1 MIDILFRCYFYFKY
15 LFKLLVLSFVL
26 FSLFPLRSMADNRP
40 GFICGKFNGHVM
52 EVPDSYII
60 YWAEYEGKSSWTPGF
75 TKNKKGCDAN
85 FVVLPMIASWPEM
98 QPGDQS
104 KWYKQQLRFEGLTIS
119 VEPLRR
125 PDKDI
130 TYKRDFY
137 LRAEKDKKF
146 DPVIYLDELE
156 LFFVKATRKLYRS
169 KRPDKSDPYWP
180 YWFDEDI
187 SGYYWSE
194 TNGRIPVIFDCV
206 WLPLEKRYFM
216 CQALFVM
223 PEIGALVEVMFT
235 PEKLP
240 QWKIIVNSTQ
250 EFLLSHI
257 KN

>member
-1 MIDILFRCYFYFKY
+1 
-15 LFKLLVLSFVL
+15 
-26 FSLFPLRSMADNRP
+26 MADNRP
-40 GFICGKFNGHVM
+40 GFVCGKFNGHVM

-85 FVVLPMIASWPEM
+85 FVSLPMIASWPEM
-98 QPGDQS
+98 QPGDKA

-130 TYKRDFY
+130 TYMRDSY
-137 LRAEKDKKF
+137 LRTEKNKIF

-156 LFFVKATRKLYRS
+156 LFFVKATRKLHRS
-169 KRPDKSDPYWP
+169 ERQDKSDPYWP